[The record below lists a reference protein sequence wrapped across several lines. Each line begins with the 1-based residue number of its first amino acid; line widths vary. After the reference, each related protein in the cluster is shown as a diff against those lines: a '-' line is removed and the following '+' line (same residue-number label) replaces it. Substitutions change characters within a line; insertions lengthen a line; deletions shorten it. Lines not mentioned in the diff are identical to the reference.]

1 MALATRN
8 VTTTK
13 KEIRG
18 PSAGLGVI
26 IPAAG
31 MGYRMKSHG
40 PKALLQINKEYC
52 LIERQLEIIWSE
64 YPGAEIFV
72 VVGFEAEKIRKRLLR
87 YPVRIIYN
95 PIHEKTNVLFSIG
108 LALQAS
114 IAKEIMIV
122 YGDLI
127 FNDFSIR
134 GMKGKSKI
142 LLDEKK
148 SFKSDEVGLIYQNK
162 KVTNFSFGLDCKWAQ
177 IAYLTGLEL
186 SLMEEI
192 STKPEASQWL
202 GYEALNYIIE
212 NGGEMSAHSPKNAQ
226 VFEIDTK
233 KDLEKFIENQLTF
246 G

>member
-18 PSAGLGVI
+18 PSAGLGII

-40 PKALLQINKEYC
+40 PKALLQISQEHC

-64 YPGAEIFV
+64 YPGAEILV
-72 VVGFEAEKIRKRLLR
+72 VVGFEADKIRKRLSS

-114 IAKEIMIV
+114 IAKEVMIV

-127 FNDFSIR
+127 FNEFSIR
-134 GMKGKSKI
+134 GIKGKSKV

-148 SFKSDEVGLIYQNK
+148 SFKNDEVGLIHQNK
-162 KVTNFSFGLDCKWAQ
+162 KVTNFSFGLDSKWAQ
-177 IAYLTGLEL
+177 IAYLTGTEL
-186 SLMEEI
+186 SLMKEI
-192 STKPEASQWL
+192 SIKEDSSQWL
-202 GYEALNYIIE
+202 GYEGLNYIIE
-212 NGGEMSAHSPKNAQ
+212 NGGEIASHSPKNSEI
-226 VFEIDTK
+226 FEIDTK
-233 KDLEKFIENQLTF
+233 KDLEKFIQNQLTF